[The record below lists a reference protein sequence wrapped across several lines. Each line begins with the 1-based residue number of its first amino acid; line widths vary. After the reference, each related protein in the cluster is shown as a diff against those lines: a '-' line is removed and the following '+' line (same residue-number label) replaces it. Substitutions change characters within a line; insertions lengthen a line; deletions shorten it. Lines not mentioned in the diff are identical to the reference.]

1 MNLYKSTG
9 YLSLVFGT
17 LCCLFIVLLVIT
29 DNPLFLML
37 SLINTF
43 LGFVSAIINIFLNA
57 KYEISKKNF
66 SMGFAGLILSS
77 VPVAFLMILIL
88 KR

>member
-9 YLSLVFGT
+9 YLSLVFGV